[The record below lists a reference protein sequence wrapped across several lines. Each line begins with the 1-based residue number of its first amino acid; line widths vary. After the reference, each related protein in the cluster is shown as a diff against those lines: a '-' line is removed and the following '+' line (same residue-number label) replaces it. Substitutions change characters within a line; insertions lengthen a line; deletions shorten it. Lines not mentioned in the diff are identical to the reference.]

1 MKRYTLFVL
10 FALTFWTLTA
20 IEVSGTQSGTWSP
33 DNNPYQIV
41 GDITVPAGSVLTI
54 QPGVIVQAMGNYRIN
69 AEGSIQA
76 VGTQADSIYFMN
88 AQIPPTSIWKGLRLE
103 NATVPSSF
111 KYCYIEYADYGVN
124 AVKSPVEVSYCY
136 FSNNKNGMQL
146 YGIGDINPP
155 AMDVHHNLV
164 EYSINHGILIPQN
177 SNAWVHHNE
186 VRFNGTGS
194 QYRGAIQLSNQSAN
208 GQNNPII
215 EHNHIH
221 HNFKQGITA
230 WDTVGASAINPTIRF
245 NHIESNLTGIYLL
258 NASGIVH
265 DNLILNNFIVGDM
278 NSGAGMM
285 IAGATSLPHIAANT
299 ITGNYT
305 GFYITTN
312 AMPVLGD
319 LSENHAW
326 AFGQNIIQ
334 DNIDA
339 TNTLNSVVCDSYPLS
354 SNIIKAQNN
363 DWGVYTAAEIAI
375 GIRDHNDDP
384 ALPTVVF
391 EPWLEE
397 QTSLTISGSYSW
409 NMDDYGV
416 LAPGELKVILVA
428 EESREIL
435 ETHVLESNPFS
446 FESNVEEAFLALI
459 CGVDET
465 REIWAAAGG
474 LGDDCLTFSPIEA
487 TNIPLGVIHIAAWQ
501 QYHVKKKGEIQ
512 IIEGRE
518 MWPVYNSF
526 LIFPY
531 DSVDYF
537 YDEGDYRYIYKQE
550 FLEDGVWE
558 TFYLGLDLVYEKTQN
573 FIHEEYWIQN
583 LPEDG
588 ILMQRWVSCYIDA
601 DGLATT
607 IANDTEQLRTKRFI
621 GPDYQHIYIHDS
633 AGYADRYLDVVEA
646 EAGTTILYHR
656 PNTFNPSELRMR
668 NADGNIPGTRNLS
681 FWWQAPAF
689 SGTNYDSYRFY
700 RQDQGEDPVL
710 VGTVPFSEYR
720 FFLSDQSGNGPVEFW
735 MVASDG
741 TVESGPS
748 NIITVEFPVS
758 NEDLVIAP
766 VLNIYPNPVKFSP
779 GNTLK
784 IETKGLMNPCL
795 KVYNIRGQQVYS
807 QKQST
812 QDFEWQGLDLKG
824 KAVGSGIYMLRLESS
839 NLSPISRKI
848 MVIK

>member
-384 ALPTVVF
+384 ALPTVDF
-391 EPWLEE
+391 EPWFEE
-397 QTSLTISGSYSW
+397 QTPLTISGSYSW

-416 LAPGELKVILVA
+416 LAPNELQVLLVS
-428 EESREIL
+428 EETREIL
-435 ETHVLESNPFS
+435 ETHILGSNPFS
-446 FESNVEEAFLALI
+446 FESNVQEAFLALI

-501 QYHVKKKGEIQ
+501 QYDVKKKGEIQ

-518 MWPVYNSF
+518 MWPVYYSF

-531 DSVDYF
+531 DRIEYF

-550 FLEDGVWE
+550 FLEDGVWD
-558 TFYLGLDLVYEKTQN
+558 TLYLGLGHIYEKIQN
-573 FIHEEYWIQN
+573 FIHEEYWIQSY
-583 LPEDG
+583 PEAG
-588 ILMQRWVSCYIDA
+588 VGLERWVTCYID
-601 DGLATT
+601 DEGRVTT
-607 IANDTEQLRTKRFI
+607 IANNPEYMLTKCFND
-621 GPDYQHIYIHDS
+621 PDYQRIYVHDNL
-633 AGYADRYLDVVEA
+633 GFADRYLDVVEA

-656 PNTFNPSELRMR
+656 PNSDDPSELRIR

-681 FWWQAPAF
+681 FWWQAQAF

-710 VGTVPFSEYR
+710 VGTVAFDDYR
-720 FFLSDQSGNGPVEFW
+720 CFVSDQSGNGPVDFW

-748 NIITVEFPVS
+748 NIITVEFPIS
-758 NEDLVIAP
+758 NEDLVAAP
-766 VLNIYPNPVKFSP
+766 VLNIYPNPVKLSQ

-784 IETKGLMNPCL
+784 IETKGLLEPIL
-795 KVYNIRGQQVYS
+795 KIYNIRGQQIFS

-812 QDFEWQGLDLKG
+812 QDFDWQGLDRTG
-824 KAVGSGIYMLRLESS
+824 KAVASGIYMLRLESS
-839 NLSPISRKI
+839 NQAPINRKI